1 MKLLIPDIKVTER
14 GLESRVFFTSEIDE
28 KPNDMVTAEELLG
41 FTMYKEE
48 YSFIILV
55 SFSICKPSLI
65 WCLLNNPEF
74 HQQRDPSDKT
84 MSWNVYGDYME
95 IYRTKKEKITIC
107 SYEKK
112 FLQDYTDAETAKRL
126 MLTDTYFKPT
136 CTQTGRKRKKA

>member
-1 MKLLIPDIKVTER
+1 MKLFYPDIKTTER
-14 GLESRVFFTSEIDE
+14 GLETHVFTTQTDGERAITVNIE
-28 KPNDMVTAEELLG
+28 ALLG
-41 FTMYKEE
+41 FNE
-48 YSFIILV
+48 YDTENSFIILV

-107 SYEKK
+107 
-112 FLQDYTDAETAKRL
+112 TTA
-126 MLTDTYFKPT
+126 
-136 CTQTGRKRKKA
+136 